1 MGLPNI
7 MKPESGL
14 LEEAGDRW
22 MRSLEVVIE
31 SGPTRI
37 ETDAL
42 RFEELVMALGIRHMA
57 VHPRTREIVAR
68 SMPAERLSALIE
80 RSWSSIDAFGICDF
94 ALEVQKLCRNG
105 DVSWR
110 RL

>member
-7 MKPESGL
+7 MKPERGL

-22 MRSLEVVIE
+22 MSSLLVAIE
-31 SGPTRI
+31 SGRNRI

-42 RFEELVMALGIRHMA
+42 RFEELTMALGIRHLA
-57 VHPRTREIVAR
+57 VHPRTREITPR
-68 SMPAERLSALIE
+68 SMPGERLHALIE
-80 RSWSSIDAFGICDF
+80 RNWSGVDSFGVNDL
-94 ALEVQKLCRNG
+94 ALQVQKLCAGG

-110 RL
+110 LA